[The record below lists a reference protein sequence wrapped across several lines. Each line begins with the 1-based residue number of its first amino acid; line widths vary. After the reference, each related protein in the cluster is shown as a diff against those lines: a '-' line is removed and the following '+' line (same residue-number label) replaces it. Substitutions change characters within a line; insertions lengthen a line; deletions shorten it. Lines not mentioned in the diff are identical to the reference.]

1 MSDLDLLMAVA
12 NNIAGKSLC
21 PFGDAAAAPVQSFLK
36 QFRGEFEA
44 HVKEGRCTCPAD
56 WRARQPVGAH

>member
-1 MSDLDLLMAVA
+1 
-12 NNIAGKSLC
+12 
-21 PFGDAAAAPVQSFLK
+21 VQSFLK

-44 HVKEGRCTCPAD
+44 HIREGRCTCPAD